1 MIARYRN
8 GAGGNRGIDEARAI
22 GLGAGE
28 REEQV
33 ARLHRAA
40 VHGQAGDLG
49 RSRDRYLDRLRV
61 DRGVI
66 AEQVAESSW
75 SSSPAGARVPRYRK
89 IRHAAPGFNGTP
101 YWVVFDAARIRRSDG
116 GRSKRGSMPRSGA
129 MRAITLPP
137 VGTAFQPEVMK
148 P

>member
-1 MIARYRN
+1 MIARDRDR
-8 GAGGNRGIDEARAI
+8 AGGNRGIDEARAV
-22 GLGAGE
+22 GLVAGE
-28 REEQV
+28 RKEKI
-33 ARLHRAA
+33 ARLHHAA
-40 VHGQAGDLG
+40 VDGEAFD
-49 RSRDRYLDRLRV
+49 LDRRRQRV

-66 AEQVAESSW
+66 AEEVAKFHALPVR
-75 SSSPAGARVPRYRK
+75 PAQNRSARMAY
-89 IRHAAPGFNGTP
+89 TP